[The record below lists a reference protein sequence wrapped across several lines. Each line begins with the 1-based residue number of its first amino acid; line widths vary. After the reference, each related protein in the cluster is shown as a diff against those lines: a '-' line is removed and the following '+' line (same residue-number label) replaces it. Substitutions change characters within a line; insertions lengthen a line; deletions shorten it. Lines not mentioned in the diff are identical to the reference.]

1 MGYPNELLDVGWKLV
16 STEPVTEAALRRAVS
31 SAYYALFHLLIEE
44 TCRNWPHA
52 THRGR
57 LSRQF
62 DHGRMRAASDALAKM
77 SAPGTDTFVVANTF
91 VHLQQ
96 ERHQADYD
104 LTTTFS
110 LIEATVDLIA
120 AELAFQSWEHIKD
133 DAAAQDYL
141 FSLLF
146 KDRA

>member
-1 MGYPNELLDVGWKLV
+1 MGHPNELLNVGWKLV

-44 TCRNWPHA
+44 TCGNWLHA
-52 THRGR
+52 THRPR

-62 DHGRMRAASDALAKM
+62 DHGRMRVASDAWARK
-77 SAPGTDTFVVANTF
+77 SVPGTDAFVVADTF
-91 VHLQQ
+91 VYLQQ
-96 ERHQADYD
+96 RRHEADYD
-104 LTTTFS
+104 ITTTFDF
-110 LIEATVDLIA
+110 LEVTGDLSA
-120 AELAFQSWEHIKD
+120 AELAFQSWERIRGD
-133 DAAAQDYL
+133 GAAQDYL